1 MEHFRR
7 YFGHVSVLFIVED
20 GLSAKMFDIFSSSC
34 PKIKKLRL
42 SDAVLSKEPLKAHL
56 LILELSKAAQKSIGV
71 VLSKSSAIET
81 VVFCDNFDDGEILR
95 FAVSKKI
102 SWILNRNTDAKELA
116 EVFKELLISISTK
129 QKQKSKQENYAKLI
143 ENSDVLFCIKK
154 AGKIVFAS
162 PGLMNLFGTQSL
174 SELNEIENTDNE
186 LLKFL
191 ITVADEDEDSVL
203 VDMQTGE
210 SYLVGIRRLHGEQ
223 LISCVKTKSKPDA
236 QTGYMS
242 HTDFIELLKNTL
254 LQREANED
262 QTFAVTLKLENA
274 AKIMSDFGS
283 EFFYAY
289 FKKFSSF
296 CNFFFEKDPL
306 IFWYFDYIV
315 ILPQISDED
324 AIKAAAEELFA
335 QSGQFEYEKEIVPF
349 IDVSVLSL
357 THLSVNGSISII
369 ESIYAK
375 TQTQTQ
381 NAKILLALSSTSTSV
396 GNGQMAMYHIQNIA
410 DKSYPI
416 KLLNIYKGLS
426 IVSASKITK
435 IDGGDIY
442 VQTEKIQKYLMY
454 TERSV
459 IIQSEHTPKEI
470 FVEVWH
476 VDGVEPYAILR
487 NPIFL
492 EFSANNRK
500 SVRVQCDVRIPI
512 TVSSNK
518 FTFTGEIFDI
528 SIHAIA
534 IRYKNKING
543 DIAGTEVKLSFSLPS
558 KESENGV
565 EKVVLFGQITVVK
578 NAEEYMTVIVAVK
591 MEPQNEEVVL
601 EYIYTRQKELIA
613 EIKKLG
619 GMIFK

>member
-7 YFGHVSVLFIVED
+7 YFSQVSVLFIVED
-20 GLSAKMFDIFSSSC
+20 GLSAKMFDVFSSAC
-34 PKIKKLRL
+34 PKIRKMRL
-42 SDAVLSKEPLKAHL
+42 SDAVLSKEGLKAHL
-56 LILELSKAAQKSIGV
+56 VVLELSNAAQKSIDI
-71 VLSKSSAIET
+71 VLSKCIATET
-81 VVFCDNFDDGEILR
+81 VVFCDNYDDSDVLR
-95 FAVSKKI
+95 FAVAKKI
-102 SWILNRNTDAKELA
+102 SVILGRNTDAKELA
-116 EVFKELLISISTK
+116 ELLKELLISISTK
-129 QKQKSKQENYAKLI
+129 QKEKTKHDNHAKLI
-143 ENSDVLFCIKK
+143 DNTDMLFCIKK
-154 AGKIVFAS
+154 AEKIVFAS
-162 PGLMNLFGTQSL
+162 NGLLELFGVESL
-174 SELNEIENTDNE
+174 AQLSGIENPEDE

-191 ITVADEDEDSVL
+191 VTVADEDEDSVT
-203 VDMQTGE
+203 VKMKTGE
-210 SYLVGIRRLHGEQ
+210 SYLVSIKRLHGEQ
-223 LISCVKTKSKPDA
+223 LISCVKTKIESDSQA
-236 QTGYMS
+236 LSMS
-242 HTDFIELLKNTL
+242 HMDFIELLKNTL
-254 LQREANED
+254 LQREANDE
-262 QTFAVTLKLENA
+262 QGFAVTLKLENA
-274 AKIMSDFGS
+274 TKIITDFGN

-306 IFWYFDYIV
+306 VFWYFDYIV
-315 ILPQISDED
+315 ILPQIADED

-335 QSGQFEYEKEIVPF
+335 QSGHFEYEKEVAPF
-349 IDVSVLSL
+349 IDISVLSL
-357 THLSVNGSISII
+357 THLSVNGSISLI
-369 ESIYAK
+369 ESVYTKA
-375 TQTQTQ
+375 QTQTQ
-381 NAKILLALSSTSTSV
+381 SAKISLALSSTSTSV

-410 DKSYPI
+410 DKAHQI

-426 IVSASKITK
+426 IVSASKIIK

-470 FVEVWH
+470 FVEVRH

-487 NPIFL
+487 NPMFL

-512 TVSSNK
+512 TVSSSK

-528 SIHAIA
+528 SVHAIA
-534 IRYKNKING
+534 VRYKNRING
-543 DIAGTEVKLSFSLPS
+543 DIAGSEVKLSFSLPS
-558 KESENGV
+558 KDSENGV
-565 EKVVLFGQITVVK
+565 EKVVLFGQITAVK
-578 NAEEYMTVIVAVK
+578 NAEEFMTVIVAVK